1 MARVYEINMMM
12 QYPLIESKWIEMVEI
27 YDGWGDDGNFTVV
40 CIIIN
45 YR

>member
-1 MARVYEINMMM
+1 MTRVYEIDMIM

-27 YDGWGDDGNFTVV
+27 FDGCGDDGDFAVV

-45 YR
+45 YH